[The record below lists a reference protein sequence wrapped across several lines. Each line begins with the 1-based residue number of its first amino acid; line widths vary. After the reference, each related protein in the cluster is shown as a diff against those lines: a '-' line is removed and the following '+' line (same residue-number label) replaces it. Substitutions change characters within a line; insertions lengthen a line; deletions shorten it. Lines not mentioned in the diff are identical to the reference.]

1 MNVHCNGHQDHL
13 NVIKFYIVIG
23 NRTEAERL
31 LYRIVEAGS
40 DLELSDDE
48 RDEAF
53 EPVIQEDGAE
63 EDVEE
68 SDTATGTDR
77 DEQERRSLWA
87 RSSM

>member
-1 MNVHCNGHQDHL
+1 M
-13 NVIKFYIVIG
+13 
-23 NRTEAERL
+23 
-31 LYRIVEAGS
+31 
-40 DLELSDDE
+40 ELSDDE

-53 EPVIQEDGAE
+53 EPVIQEDEEEEEE

-68 SDTATGTDR
+68 SDTETGTDR

>member
-1 MNVHCNGHQDHL
+1 M
-13 NVIKFYIVIG
+13 
-23 NRTEAERL
+23 
-31 LYRIVEAGS
+31 
-40 DLELSDDE
+40 ELSDDE

-63 EDVEE
+63 EDEEEEEEDVEE
-68 SDTATGTDR
+68 SDTETGTDR

>member
-1 MNVHCNGHQDHL
+1 M
-13 NVIKFYIVIG
+13 
-23 NRTEAERL
+23 
-31 LYRIVEAGS
+31 
-40 DLELSDDE
+40 ELSDDE

-63 EDVEE
+63 EDEEEEEEEEDVEE
-68 SDTATGTDR
+68 SDTETGTDR